1 MCGCVFGAQL
11 AVIAEV
17 AREGEYLRVCEA
29 AKAEG
34 AEPPSRDS
42 YFGKPIKWEAPAPNK
57 DGDWWSLGLA
67 VLIGGM
73 L

>member
-1 MCGCVFGAQL
+1 MCGFVIGANL
-11 AVIAEV
+11 SVIADV
-17 AREGEYLRVCEA
+17 AREGEYRRLCEA
-29 AKAEG
+29 AKAAG
-34 AEPPSRDS
+34 AEPPSREA
-42 YFGKPIKWEAPAPNK
+42 YFGKPIKWEAPAPKK